1 MKSIRN
7 ILPASILLAG
17 LLLLPSCAQNQE
29 KEQPNIVWITSED
42 NSSHFLKLYDE
53 HGAAAPSIEFLA
65 SHGLQFTNAFSNA
78 PVCSVARSTLISSC
92 YAPRIGAQYHRKAQR
107 VPEPEGLRMFPAYLR
122 DAGYFTTNNAKEDY
136 NIIKTDDVWDISSK
150 KATWKKRAEGQPFF
164 HVQNIG
170 TTHESRL
177 HFTAEQMAKQATKT
191 NPDSVFIPPYHP
203 NTDLFRYTYARYH
216 DRIMEMDTQLGK
228 IIEDLRKDDL
238 LDETF
243 IFYYGDHGGVLPGSK
258 GYLKEAG
265 LKVPFVVYVPEKY
278 KHMVREAPGSEM
290 NGFVSFIDFGATV
303 LQLAGVEVPEDM
315 DGKPFLGPGIK
326 SKDVEKRDETYSYAD
341 RFDEKYDLVRALRVG
356 KYKYIR
362 NYQPFNMDGLQNN
375 YRYRMLAYQE
385 WRELYEKGEL
395 NDAQSAFFRTKAVEE
410 LYNLEADPYEVN
422 NLAGESDHAE
432 ILEKM
437 RSRLREKI
445 TDMPDLSFFPEHYFL
460 REGLQN
466 PVQFGV
472 EHKGEIAELLSIAD
486 LQLLPFEDA
495 KEQIEL
501 TLHSDNANKRYWA
514 LNVCSTFGEEAEEFI
529 PQLEKISQ
537 TDPELI
543 NKVRAA
549 EYLAIFGNTDPAPVI
564 NEALASSSDLSESWL
579 ILNTVSLLKDLKSPY
594 AFTIDKSLFPESF
607 LDDGNIKQR
616 LTYINK
622 IASE

>member
-7 ILPASILLAG
+7 ILPACILLAG
-17 LLLLPSCAQNQE
+17 LLLLPSCVQNKE

-42 NSSHFLKLYDE
+42 NSANFLKLYDE
-53 HGAAAPSIEFLA
+53 NGASTPSIEFLA

-92 YAPRIGAQYHRKAQR
+92 YAPRIGAQYHRKAQQ

-136 NIIKTDDVWDISSK
+136 NIIKTDDVWDISSG
-150 KATWKKRAEGQPFF
+150 KATWRKRAEGQPFF

-177 HFTAEQMAKQATKT
+177 HFTADQMAKQATKT
-191 NPDSVFIPPYHP
+191 SPEGVFIPPYHP
-203 NTDLFRYTYARYH
+203 NTELFRYTYARYH
-216 DRIMEMDTQLGK
+216 DRIMEMDTQVGK
-228 IIEDLRKDDL
+228 IIEELKKDNL
-238 LDETF
+238 LDDTF

-278 KHMVREAPGSEM
+278 KHLVPEAPGSKID
-290 NGFVSFIDFGATV
+290 GFVSFIDFGATV
-303 LQLAGVEVPEDM
+303 LQLAGVDVPEEM
-315 DGKPFLGPGIK
+315 DGMPFLGPGIK
-326 SKDVEKRDETYSYAD
+326 SKDVEKREETYSYAD

-375 YRYRMLAYQE
+375 YRYKMLAYQE

-395 NDAQSAFFRTKAVEE
+395 NEAQSTFFKTKAVEE
-410 LYNLEADPYEVN
+410 LYDLEEDPYEVN

-432 ILEKM
+432 MLEKM

-445 TDMPDLSFFPEHYFL
+445 VQLPDLSLFPEHYFL
-460 REGLQN
+460 QEGLQN
-466 PVQFGV
+466 PVQFGN
-472 EHKGEIAELLSIAD
+472 ERKSEIAELLSIAD
-486 LQLLPFEDA
+486 LQLLSFEEAKERIEKSLLSEKPFE
-495 KEQIEL
+495 
-501 TLHSDNANKRYWA
+501 RYWA
-514 LNVCSTFGEEAEEFI
+514 LNVCSTFGEEAGGFI
-529 PQLEKISQ
+529 PLVVEISQ
-537 TDPELI
+537 ADPELT

-549 EYLAIFGNTDPAPVI
+549 EYLALFGSTDPAAVI
-564 NEALASSSDLSESWL
+564 NDALASSSDLAECWL
-579 ILNTVSLLKDLKSPY
+579 ILNTVSLLKDMKSPY
-594 AFTIDKSLFPESF
+594 TFTIDESLFPESF

-616 LTYINK
+616 LTYINE
-622 IASE
+622 IVPE